1 MSSDAGGGDR
11 TQLRVRYAETDQM
24 GRAHHMHYLA
34 WFELGRTELL
44 RGSGVAYS
52 EIEREGIMLPVANVE
67 IEYTGAAGYDELV
80 DIQSWV
86 SEVRSRTVTF
96 SYRATLAGTGLSLA
110 TGRTRLV
117 CTDSE
122 GKARRIPPHLVS
134 ILASL
139 VTTDPEERGA

>member
-1 MSSDAGGGDR
+1 M
-11 TQLRVRYAETDQM
+11 Q
-24 GRAHHMHYLA
+24 YLA

-52 EIEREGIMLPVANVE
+52 EIEREGVMLPVANVE

-80 DIQSWV
+80 DIQTWV

-96 SYRATLAGTGLSLA
+96 SYRATLAESGLLLA
-110 TGRTRLV
+110 TCRTRLV

-122 GKARRIPPHLVS
+122 GRARRLPSHLISV
-134 ILASL
+134 LTSL
-139 VTTDPEERGA
+139 VTADPEEGDT